1 MDGNSP
7 NDLREQK
14 DPRDQEQNS
23 PAETKGSGETQVAE
37 SGQNSGEAE
46 NSSQAARSEGSNDSK
61 ASGRQGG
68 GGRSRQGQGQGRGN
82 RQGRGGRNRGGR
94 GRRRSRDQQ
103 GGGDRQDRNRQDD
116 DRNVDVQL
124 TSPDE
129 ESVELLG
136 ILEVLGSGSGF
147 IRRSEAGYTPS
158 NEDIYVGAKVIQKF
172 GLRTGDEL
180 NGAVGRKPKSG
191 KSPPLTHLAL
201 VNAKP
206 PEDALRRPDFNRLS
220 AVHPSEQL
228 ILACDREVAGQPDYT
243 NRVIDL
249 FCPFGKGQRA
259 MIVSPSKAGKTTVLQ
274 SVAEGIVT
282 NNPECRLM
290 ILLAD
295 ERPEEIT
302 DMEMCGFGEVIASS
316 FDRPAERHCQV
327 AEMTLERA
335 RRYVESGEDVVIIL
349 DSITRLA
356 RAYNTVEE
364 GSGRTLTGGLDANSL
379 EKPKRFIG
387 SARKIDP
394 RQGGGSLTII
404 ATALVDTGSRM
415 DQVIFEEFKG
425 TGNSE
430 LVLSRELADKRIFP
444 AIDLNAS
451 ATRKEELLLDA
462 DALSVSRAMR
472 RQLADVASSDAMN
485 ELLGVMRRTRTNEGL
500 IAIASQKM

>member
-1 MDGNSP
+1 M
-7 NDLREQK
+7 
-14 DPRDQEQNS
+14 
-23 PAETKGSGETQVAE
+23 
-37 SGQNSGEAE
+37 
-46 NSSQAARSEGSNDSK
+46 
-61 ASGRQGG
+61 
-68 GGRSRQGQGQGRGN
+68 
-82 RQGRGGRNRGGR
+82 
-94 GRRRSRDQQ
+94 
-103 GGGDRQDRNRQDD
+103 
-116 DRNVDVQL
+116 QL

-228 ILACDREVAGQPDYT
+228 ILACEREVAGQPDYT